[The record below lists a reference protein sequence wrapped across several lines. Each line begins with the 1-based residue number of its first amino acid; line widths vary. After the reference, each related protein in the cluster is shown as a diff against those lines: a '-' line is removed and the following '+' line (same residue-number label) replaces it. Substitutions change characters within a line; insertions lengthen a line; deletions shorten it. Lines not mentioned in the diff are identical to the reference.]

1 MPKRISRYEVMK
13 SIFAASVCLSMTL
26 LAPGL
31 AVGAAAKAPP
41 TTAQSTKTEAKT
53 DSPSPAKLLA
63 DDPFLQTSVTLDV
76 VEKPL
81 GDVLAD
87 LSPTLKVDLTAERG
101 VADQRVTLHVA
112 GQPAHVVMSQLLAL
126 LSHDAENPRGYHWG
140 TLERPTGER
149 PGYQLWSD
157 GVSAAQERDALD
169 GPYRRLAA
177 ILRDMRRNAQ
187 PPPPG
192 HPIPQG
198 EPGSDLAYLDDPYN
212 KAFRGLTDEQ
222 IDALVSGQAVLL
234 DPSLFTAE
242 LTANKQFLQEG
253 YEAAVAVARQKS
265 QIPPIPY
272 EPPAPAIRVTPADLD
287 EEMGSL
293 DRTGIFYLYLDGL
306 ITYGARNIDATSTET
321 DPDPILTHPPADTGP
336 QVDLTPFLSPKVATP
351 QQRGDLG
358 FTLQA
363 LAKAAH
369 INVYQESFLR
379 TSTFNG
385 GDTPHPALAQLKGS
399 LPRLI
404 AQIGALWNYRAEQ
417 TPDGYLF
424 WSRTWAQDRERDV
437 PERLIA
443 PWRKRLQENGVL
455 SIYDRGE
462 IDTAL
467 TWPQVALTLDQAIPE
482 AGVYDCLGA
491 YRLFNLFGSLTPFE
505 QAKALSPDGLAVS
518 DMAAHGQKA
527 LLSTFQK
534 QLRKVPSGQVDQA
547 VLKIETEDDAEMN
560 ISRLIFRLDSNGQR
574 LVGNRCIMQ
583 FKAKL
588 DKVEMAPAAAG

>member
-1 MPKRISRYEVMK
+1 MK
-13 SIFAASVCLSMTL
+13 SIFAALACVPMIF

-31 AVGAAAKAPP
+31 AVGAAAKTPP
-41 TTAQSTKTEAKT
+41 ATAQSTKTEAET
-53 DSPSPAKLLA
+53 EAPSPVKLLA
-63 DDPFLQTSVTLDV
+63 DDPLLQTPVTLDV

-87 LSPTLKVDLTAERG
+87 FDSTLKVDLSAERG

-112 GQPAHVVMSQLLAL
+112 GQPAHVLMSQLLAL
-126 LSHDAENPRGYHWG
+126 LSHDAEHPRGYHWG
-140 TLERPTGER
+140 TLERPAGER

-177 ILRDMRRNAQ
+177 ILRDMRRAAQ
-187 PPPPG
+187 TPL
-192 HPIPQG
+192 QG
-198 EPGSDLAYLDDPYN
+198 TVPDDLYS

-222 IDALVSGQAVLL
+222 IDALVSGQTVPL

-242 LTANKQFLQEG
+242 LAANKQYSQEQ
-253 YEAAVAVARQKS
+253 YEAAVATARQKS
-265 QIPPIPY
+265 QTPPILS
-272 EPPAPAIRVTPADLD
+272 EPLAPAIRVTPADLD

-293 DRTGIFYLYLDGL
+293 DLAGQFYLYLDGL
-306 ITYGARNIDATSTET
+306 TGGARNLDATSTET
-321 DPDPILTHPPADTGP
+321 DPDPILTHLPPNTGP
-336 QVDLTPFLSPKVATP
+336 QIDLSPYLSSKVATP
-351 QQRGDLG
+351 QQQGDLG

-379 TSTFNG
+379 TSTLNG
-385 GDTPHPALAQLKGS
+385 GPTHPALTELKGS

-443 PWRKRLQENGVL
+443 RWRKRLQENGVL
-455 SIYDRGE
+455 SIYDCGE
-462 IDTAL
+462 IASAL
-467 TWPQVALTLDQAIPE
+467 SWPQVALTLNPALPE
-482 AGVYDCLGA
+482 AGVFNGIGD
-491 YRLFNLFGSLTPFE
+491 YRFFNMFGSLTPLE
-505 QAKALSPDGLAVS
+505 QTKALSPDGLALSV
-518 DMAAHGQKA
+518 MAAGGQKA
-527 LLSTFQK
+527 LSSNFQS
-534 QLRKVPSGQVDQA
+534 QLKKAPSGQVDQS
-547 VLKIETEDDAEMN
+547 VFKIERDDDAEMN
-560 ISRLIFRLDSNGQR
+560 ITRFIFTVSANGQR
-574 LVGNRCIMQ
+574 LVYGRYHLPL
-583 FKAKL
+583 KATK
-588 DKVEMAPAAAG
+588 EGT